1 MSLKTEIYISK
12 IQKEKSNKKN
22 NFTNKEEKRVRQP
35 VTRSKGRVVGYF
47 PSVKSN
53 RSIAWESQME
63 LRACRL
69 FEYCPTVRKYREQPE
84 VVHYQLNGVDKKYI
98 PDFELLLINDERVF
112 IEIKPKAILARNEE
126 IIRFTVISIELAEAN
141 TAFAVMT
148 EDELNVKSIQD
159 NIKLIHP
166 YSTLYLNQELKSYL
180 KVLCLKKDIT
190 IGFLVE
196 MGLSLKT
203 IYSSIAKGY
212 ISIELTQQVT
222 LQSQVFIKEETDH
235 ENSIFACRFAP
246 NFK

>member
-1 MSLKTEIYISK
+1 MSLKTEIYTSK
-12 IQKEKSNKKN
+12 IQKKN
-22 NFTNKEEKRVRQP
+22 NLFYKEEKRIRQP
-35 VTRSKGRVVGYF
+35 VTRSKGRVVGFF

-53 RSIAWESQME
+53 RSVAWESQME

-98 PDFELLLINDERVF
+98 PDFELLLINDERVL
-112 IEIKPKAILARNEE
+112 IEIKPKAVLAKNEE
-126 IIRFTVISIELAEAN
+126 KVRFTVISNKLSEVN

-166 YSTLYLNQELKSYL
+166 YSTQDLNEELMSYL

-212 ISIELTQQVT
+212 ISIELTQQIT